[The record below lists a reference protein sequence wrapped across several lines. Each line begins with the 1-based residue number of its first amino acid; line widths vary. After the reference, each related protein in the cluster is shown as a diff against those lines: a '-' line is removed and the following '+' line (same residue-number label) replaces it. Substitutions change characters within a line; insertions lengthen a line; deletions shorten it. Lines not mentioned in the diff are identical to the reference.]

1 MGCKLSVSVVHPAEN
16 FVKKILS
23 PNKTKSKEI
32 NENESKCTEK
42 KELNLTNSNNS
53 YVTVYIDE

>member
-32 NENESKCTEK
+32 KEDK
-42 KELNLTNSNNS
+42 KELQRSNSNNS
-53 YVTVYIDE
+53 YVTVYIDD

>member
-23 PNKTKSKEI
+23 PNKSKSKEI
-32 NENESKCTEK
+32 IEDEKKCTDK
-42 KELNLTNSNNS
+42 KELQRSNSNNS
-53 YVTVYIDE
+53 YVTVYIDD